1 MRAAK
6 IYIFSSVIYCL
17 LILCIILRL
26 SMIVCCIIS
35 NYCILSVGSRHICL
49 CYASTD
55 LVLSTCDNVV
65 KFDVLLAGVFSHIR
79 TECARDHFY
88 VRFLLEGRSDLEN
101 I

>member
-17 LILCIILRL
+17 LILCIILCL
-26 SMIVCCIIS
+26 SYKLCAVS
-35 NYCILSVGSRHICL
+35 YQDYCILSVGSRHICL

-55 LVLSTCDNVV
+55 LVFSTCDNVV

-79 TECARDHFY
+79 TECARDQFH
-88 VRFLLEGRSDLEN
+88 VRFFA
-101 I
+101 